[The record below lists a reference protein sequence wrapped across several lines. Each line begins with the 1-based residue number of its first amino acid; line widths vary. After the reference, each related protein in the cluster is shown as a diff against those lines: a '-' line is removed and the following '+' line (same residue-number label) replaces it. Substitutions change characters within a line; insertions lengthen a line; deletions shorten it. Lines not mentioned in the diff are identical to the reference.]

1 MTPQRRLVLE
11 AVAALGHA
19 TPDSVHERVAEHGVN
34 LSTVYRSLD
43 RLEAVGLVVHT
54 HLGQGAPVYHLADR
68 ADHLHLVCLTC
79 GAVSDAPITMAAQ
92 LVAEV
97 AGATGFVVDPRH
109 MALTGLCGTCHGAAN
124 AERDASAG
132 VPDPAV
138 AAQTTDPARSE
149 PSAPA
154 DPAPQSAPAV
164 AAQPTD
170 PARSEPSDAAVV
182 ASPTDPAAAAP
193 TVDDPTADRSESKDS
208 R

>member
-109 MALTGLCGTCHGAAN
+109 MALTGLCGTCHAAAN
-124 AERDASAG
+124 AERDASAD
-132 VPDPAV
+132 VDPAV
-138 AAQTTDPARSE
+138 AATG
-149 PSAPA
+149 
-154 DPAPQSAPAV
+154 
-164 AAQPTD
+164 
-170 PARSEPSDAAVV
+170 DAA
-182 ASPTDPAAAAP
+182 
-193 TVDDPTADRSESKDS
+193 ADRPEPKDS